1 MKQKPLMQYENGNTR
16 LFRTKAEN
24 IEGADLIIYTAAI
37 MADNPEL
44 IAAKASGVHVLEEV
58 RF

>member
-1 MKQKPLMQYENGNTR
+1 MKQKHDAVRKMEYP
-16 LFRTKAEN
+16 FISTKAEN